1 MGSELTI
8 ELSTADGLS
17 TVEGKH
23 LRAEEVFSTGKASR
37 QLELMRHV
45 GRLHDLVGPLAVD
58 LVQLINLKPTSAN
71 TGSLGSVVDRSIQE
85 MSDRTR
91 VTGGVPLNFDGVA
104 LGSLNSLNTRWHL
117 VAIDV
122 AGHIVRLYIC
132 DRTVG
137 GRHPDADLVAR
148 GLIIDPELV
157 EVLVGRDGRDEGGCD
172 DSLGEHLG
180 D

>member
-23 LRAEEVFSTGKASR
+23 LRAKQVLSACETSGK
-37 QLELMRHV
+37 LELVGHV
-45 GRLHDLVGPLAVD
+45 GGLHNLVGPLAVD
-58 LVQLINLKPTSAN
+58 LVELVDLEPAGAN